1 MFTKDDHKQIEAAR
15 YILLDAFRVYED
27 SFHAYSEEFDKYNT
41 IYISDN
47 EELQSWIMWLAMV
60 QYNLPERNVKRTKDN
75 GVYFTRE

>member
-1 MFTKDDHKQIEAAR
+1 MFTKDDHKQIEQAR
-15 YILLDAFRVYED
+15 HILQDAFQEWNKLDVE
-27 SFHAYSEEFDKYNT
+27 YNT